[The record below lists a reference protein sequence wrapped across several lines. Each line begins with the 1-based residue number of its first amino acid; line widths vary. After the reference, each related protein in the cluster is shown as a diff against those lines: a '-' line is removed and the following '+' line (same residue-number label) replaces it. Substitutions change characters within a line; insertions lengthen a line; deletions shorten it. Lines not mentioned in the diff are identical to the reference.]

1 MQRPST
7 ALFIALCLGA
17 ATAALGEGPV
27 QAESQGSS
35 KLFPKGWVRGY
46 TEFGVAPPHNEPDL
60 NRCSAGAGAP
70 TYGGLN
76 APCTAFARFIG
87 SGYVELQPLNTTVF
101 RRVFLFAEPRVFF
114 GRNLPQALYTYS
126 ARPMAFDRSVGIGV
140 ELVRNIEL
148 RLTQHQVDWVG
159 RYQNYLGGADM
170 GKKGPLGVYTTVSA
184 RWYFGGYKGR
194 R

>member
-1 MQRPST
+1 MQKSST

-27 QAESQGSS
+27 QAESQDSP
-35 KLFPKGWVRGY
+35 KLFPRGWVRGY

-60 NRCSAGAGAP
+60 NRCSAGAAAF
-70 TYGGLN
+70 GGLN

-87 SGYVELQPLNTTVF
+87 SGYVELQPLNAAVF
-101 RRVFLFAEPRVFF
+101 RRMFVFAEPRIFL

-140 ELVRNIEL
+140 ELMKNIESAS
-148 RLTQHQVDWVG
+148 DAASG
-159 RYQNYLGGADM
+159 GLGGAL
-170 GKKGPLGVYTTVSA
+170 PELS
-184 RWYFGGYKGR
+184 RRGGYG
-194 R
+194 